1 MKREFLL
8 GLQVEGSPLPK
19 EIIDAIMAENGR
31 DIQKVRAGFA
41 DYDEVKEALAQLQQT
56 AQEIQVHKD
65 AARDWEEKYT
75 LAEAEHQKALSQM
88 AFQHNLDSAIQRA
101 QGRSAK
107 AICALLD
114 LDTLRESENQPQA
127 IEAALLDLKQTSRYL
142 FEEAA
147 APLYARGT
155 GAWQGAQE
163 KSPTTLAGALKE
175 RFERK

>member
-8 GLQVEGSPLPK
+8 GLQVEGNPLPK

-41 DYDEVKEALAQLQQT
+41 DYDALKEELAQLQQT
-56 AQEIQVHKD
+56 AQEAQVHAD
-65 AARDWEEKYT
+65 AAKEWEEKYNRAVEDHT
-75 LAEAEHQKALSQM
+75 RELSDLT
-88 AFQHNLDSAIQRA
+88 FQHHLDGAIHRA
-101 QGRSAK
+101 KGRSAK

-114 LDTLRESENQPQA
+114 LDALRQSEDQPQA
-127 IEAALLDLKQTSRYL
+127 IEGALAELKQNSQYL
-142 FEEAA
+142 FEGEA